1 MEEKYIKI
9 VIHAPNRELFSYLQK
24 NILYEDVE
32 MFYIPDL
39 EEIEDFI
46 QRIRPHLFIT
56 FVQSE
61 LLLNE
66 RALIFFKSP
75 LLQDTGIIFILS
87 QKISTE
93 KLKNLGEFRNYFVF
107 REDTAPEIIAQNIRA
122 ILRKEKL
129 DLEKFNSREYSE
141 NLLMCAKIINQQKNI
156 SSLFEKLINHLP
168 KILPYDY
175 IAIFSFDPQLTQVNH
190 FNLFIPPHRRNNAVI
205 TPNLEKLATVWMK
218 KGKFFQVTETQDPNL
233 FRKLQEWGWSV
244 KQIYFF
250 PIESQNLQL
259 GGLILG
265 QVGPSRKSSRGTAF
279 IQEINDLLSLK
290 LFNFLLQDKGGTE
303 KDNFTDHLVYNR
315 FSEDSVLQLSCKK
328 MNEVAQSD
336 NTIFWQIN
344 RGFGFLFP
352 KFSYSTEEKASW
364 KSLEKTLLYLS
375 KDAKFS
381 QLISGEKIV
390 TFENIYENSK
400 FNESTLLTFEKLGYH
415 QLLLAPIHIQNEE
428 IGIFVINRS
437 EGKPPFTSWNIKQIE
452 QIVEKIKKVLEDTY
466 IVKEANLKLRQLA
479 RIFELGN
486 EVKIELSLEKILDRI
501 TKSVRKTL
509 GWNDVLV
516 LRGDDFQKN
525 FQVISRIGFD
535 GKEEL
540 PVSLDNSTS
549 YEHTDKLLRDCRKIS
564 HSYFYDTNPLEMVRE
579 ENGLVDEI
587 VTEWKQND
595 LLLIP
600 LESRKHMLGYLVV
613 RDPVDR
619 LKPNQDKVIAL
630 EYFANQAA
638 VAIEN
643 SVLYENLQVSE
654 ERYRA
659 LAETMTLALV
669 TCTLEQKIAYLNPAF
684 EKLVGFNGKK
694 LLNQTI
700 QNYFSDESKIKLVD
714 ISNELTNAKGTRYKQ
729 IENIEL
735 ELISSSGEIIPVS
748 TYAFPFIQQKSN
760 KGYFLVLNDL
770 RLIKKLERL
779 KADFNSMIVHDLR
792 SPLNVIQGFIELIRT
807 RVVGEVNEEQEEMLD
822 IAKENV
828 KKVLNLVDNFLVA
841 SKLEVGKFGI
851 EPKVGE
857 INAVIQRIVDNH
869 TILLKN
875 KKVSLETK
883 LNSNLP
889 LLYFDSLR
897 IEQVMNNLISN
908 AVKYSPEGSKIKI
921 TSELFPKQIKG
932 EEKYFARVGVL
943 DKGPGISSDKLHTV
957 FEKYEQIDSEMSPKS
972 SGTGL
977 GLAICKEIVNLHG
990 GEIWVE
996 SEQKK
1001 GSVFYFTL
1009 PIEPSIDKILK

>member
-32 MFYIPDL
+32 LFYIPDI

-46 QRIRPHLFIT
+46 QRIRPHLLIT
-56 FVQSE
+56 HLQSE
-61 LLLNE
+61 FLLSE
-66 RALIFFKSP
+66 RALGFYKSP
-75 LLQDTGIIFILS
+75 VLKDTGIIFILS
-87 QKISTE
+87 EKISTS

-107 REDTAPEIIAQNIRA
+107 KDDTEPDIIAQNIRA
-122 ILRKEKL
+122 ILRKEKS
-129 DLEKFNSREYSE
+129 DIEKFNSREYSE
-141 NLLMCAKIINQQKNI
+141 NLLICAKIINQQQNI
-156 SSLFEKLINHLP
+156 STLFEKLINHLP

-175 IAIFSFDPQLTQVNH
+175 IAMFSFDPQLNVVQN
-190 FNLFIPPHRRNNAVI
+190 FNLFIPPHRRSSAVL
-205 TPNLEKLATVWMK
+205 TPNLEKLAAVWMK
-218 KGKFFQVTETQDPNL
+218 KNRFFQVTISKDPTL
-233 FRKLQEWGWSV
+233 FRKLQEWGWGV

-250 PIESQNLQL
+250 PIVSQNLPL

-265 QVGPSRKSSRGTAF
+265 QVGVSRKSEKGTSF
-279 IQEINDLLSLK
+279 INEINDLLSLK
-290 LFNFLLQDKGGTE
+290 LFNFLLQDKGSID

-328 MNEVAQSD
+328 INELAKSD
-336 NTIFWQIN
+336 TAIFWQIN

-352 KFSYSTEEKASW
+352 KFSYGTEEKASW

-375 KDAKFS
+375 KDLKFS
-381 QLISGEKIV
+381 QLISGENIV
-390 TFENIYENSK
+390 TYENVYENSK
-400 FNESTLLTFEKLGYH
+400 FDESTLTTFKKLGYH

-428 IGIFVINRS
+428 IGLFIVNRS
-437 EGKPPFTSWNIKQIE
+437 EGSPEYTSWDIKQIE
-452 QIVEKIKKVLEDTY
+452 HIVDKIRKILEDTY
-466 IVKEANLKLRQLA
+466 VVKEANLKLRQLA

-486 EVKIELSLEKILDRI
+486 EVKLELSLEKILDRI
-501 TKSVRKTL
+501 TKSIRKTL

-516 LRGDDFQKN
+516 IKEDDFQKAY
-525 FQVISRIGFD
+525 QVISRVGFD
-535 GKEEL
+535 GNEKL
-540 PVSLDNSTS
+540 PISLDKTTS
-549 YEHTDKLLRDCRKIS
+549 FKNIEKLLLDCRKIS
-564 HSYFYDTNPLEMVRE
+564 HSYFYDTNPMEMVRDE
-579 ENGLVDEI
+579 QSLVAEV
-587 VTEWKQND
+587 VTEWKTSD
-595 LLLIP
+595 LLMIP
-600 LESRKHMLGYLVV
+600 IESRQHMFGYLVV

-619 LKPNQDKVIAL
+619 LKPNEDKISAL

-643 SVLYENLQVSE
+643 SLLYENLQVSE

-669 TCTLEQKIAYLNPAF
+669 TCTLEQKIMYINPAF
-684 EKLVGFNGKK
+684 EKIVGFSEKK
-694 LLNQTI
+694 LLNQPI
-700 QNYFSDESKIKLVD
+700 LNYFSEQSKNKLLE
-714 ISNELTNAKGTRYKQ
+714 ISNDLIHPKEQLKKHV
-729 IENIEL
+729 ENFEL
-735 ELISSSGEIIPVS
+735 ELISASGEVIPVL
-748 TYAFPFIQQKSN
+748 TYAFPFIQQKSS

-770 RLIKKLERL
+770 RLVKKLERL

-807 RVVGEVNEEQEEMLD
+807 RVVGEVNEEQEELLD

-851 EPKVGE
+851 EPKMGE
-857 INAVIQRIVDNH
+857 LNGILDRIVENH
-869 TILLKN
+869 KVLLKN
-875 KKVSLETK
+875 KNVKLETK
-883 LNSNLP
+883 LNKNLP

-897 IEQVMNNLISN
+897 IEQVMNNLLSN
-908 AVKYSPEGSKIKI
+908 AVKYSPENSKIRIK
-921 TSELFPKQIKG
+921 TDLFPQKIKG
-932 EEKYFARVGVL
+932 EEKFFARVSVT
-943 DKGPGISSDKLHTV
+943 DMGPGISSDKMQTV
-957 FEKYEQIDSEMSPKS
+957 FEKYEQVDSEMFPKS

-990 GEIWVE
+990 GEIWAE
-996 SEQKK
+996 SEKKK
-1001 GSVFYFTL
+1001 GTIFYFTL